1 MFLGRRILILGTML
15 EHFYRC
21 KEQTTERFVSVLLGP
36 SFIVKSFVVLNAVS
50 KRGGGGE
57 LCKVVDAFP
66 ECLFAVLSVGF

>member
-1 MFLGRRILILGTML
+1 M
-15 EHFYRC
+15 
-21 KEQTTERFVSVLLGP
+21 TERFVSVLLGP